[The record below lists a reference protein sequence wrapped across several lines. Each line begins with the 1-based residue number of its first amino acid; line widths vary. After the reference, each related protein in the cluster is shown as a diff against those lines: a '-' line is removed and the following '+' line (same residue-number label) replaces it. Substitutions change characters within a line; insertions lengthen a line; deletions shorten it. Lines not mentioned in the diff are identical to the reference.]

1 MFDLNNL
8 AGIPL
13 TVVLLTVIKGDKKL
27 YVFKKN
33 FKKKVVCVKFKKC
46 FTLITFITS

>member
-13 TVVLLTVIKGDKKL
+13 TVVLLTVIKDDKKL

-33 FKKKVVCVKFKKC
+33 FKKRLFVLNLKNV
-46 FTLITFITS
+46 LH

>member
-27 YVFKKN
+27 YVFKKF
-33 FKKKVVCVKFKKC
+33 FKKRLFVLNLKNV
-46 FTLITFITS
+46 LH